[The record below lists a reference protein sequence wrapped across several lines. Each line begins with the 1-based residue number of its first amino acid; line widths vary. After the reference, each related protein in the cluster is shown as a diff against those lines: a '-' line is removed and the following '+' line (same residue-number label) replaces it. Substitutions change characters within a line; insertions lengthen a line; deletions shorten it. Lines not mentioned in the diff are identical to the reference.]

1 MPLIKRR
8 PKDTLK
14 PITFR
19 LPELLVEKLNNYA
32 DFVNVPQSEIVAE
45 AIKYAIESDKEFS
58 TECTQ
63 SAISNATEPQQ
74 KRTADH
80 SKTQAPEASATEH
93 NPSVSASRKSTATA

>member
-8 PKDTLK
+8 PKDTMK

-19 LPELLVEKLNNYA
+19 LPESLVEKLNAYA

-45 AIKYAIESDKEFS
+45 AIKYAIESDKDFS

-63 SAISNATEPQQ
+63 SAISNAAETQQ
-74 KRTADH
+74 RHTADNN
-80 SKTQAPEASATEH
+80 KCEASEALPTQH
-93 NPSVSASRKSTATA
+93 NPSVSATRKSTATA